1 MTGQVVN
8 VATRGA
14 VGDDLLDQRMLEALE
29 NGQEVMDQKTGELVR
44 IPPTPAMLKA
54 VMERM
59 KQLGSDDVPKVNTPA
74 GSLTE
79 RWHKHQDKTLKL
91 TGTDGALQKPI
102 GDFAE

>member
-1 MTGQVVN
+1 MSN
-8 VATRGA
+8 DTRQKLA
-14 VGDDLLDQRMLEALE
+14 DLLDQRMLEALE

-59 KQLGSDDVPKVNTPA
+59 KQLGSDDVAVHNTHA
-74 GSLTE
+74 GKLTE
-79 RWHKHQDKTLKL
+79 RVNRHLKL